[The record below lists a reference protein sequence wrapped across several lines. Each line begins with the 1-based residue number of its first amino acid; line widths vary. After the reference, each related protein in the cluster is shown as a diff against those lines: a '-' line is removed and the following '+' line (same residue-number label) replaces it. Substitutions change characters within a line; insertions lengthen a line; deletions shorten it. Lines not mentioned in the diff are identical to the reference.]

1 MHTAHVLLDYWAEC
15 THMVCLSETRPCPCK
30 KKKMREGVNESN
42 LSRPEEPQPS
52 QKAGLGDATR
62 KTGAAGK
69 RTSASMLEG

>member
-1 MHTAHVLLDYWAEC
+1 
-15 THMVCLSETRPCPCK
+15 
-30 KKKMREGVNESN
+30 MREGVNESN

-69 RTSASMLEG
+69 RTSANMLEG